1 MKIAIVTEFFP
12 KSGEL
17 EIRGGVEARAFYV
30 AKHLAKRHDI
40 TVIASRER
48 GTPRKDK
55 FSGIEIIRPGA
66 KRQYSQKG
74 SLVERLGF
82 IIGGAQAAL
91 KNFDIID
98 GQSFISYP
106 IAWRISRKQGIP
118 AVATYHDVWVG
129 EWIKNIGTSGI
140 FGELLERYVLSK
152 RWDKFIAVSS
162 YVKKKLLKEGVNEGR
177 IKVVPN
183 GIEIKEYERIKT
195 EKYPEPTVCCISRLV
210 EYKHVDDLIKALCT
224 IRREMPDI
232 KCKIVG
238 TGPQEG
244 DLRLLVSKLGL
255 REHVEFLGFVERHQD
270 LVRIL
275 KSSQVLCL
283 PSTVEGFGIVLIEAM
298 AARVPFVASE
308 IEPLVEATGKMGGLF
323 FEPRNIKDLAN
334 KLLFLLRDEERQRN
348 LAKEGFKQALNYDW
362 GNISNRIEEVYM
374 AVASRQG

>member
-1 MKIAIVTEFFP
+1 MEIAIVTEFFP
-12 KSGEL
+12 RSGEL

-30 AKHLAKRHDI
+30 AKHLAKRHEI
-40 TVIASRER
+40 TVITSRER

-82 IIGGAQAAL
+82 IIGSTQAAL
-91 KNFDIID
+91 KKFEIVDGYNFI
-98 GQSFISYP
+98 GYP

-118 AVATYHDVWVG
+118 AIATYHDVWVG
-129 EWIKNIGTSGI
+129 EWIKNIGMSGI
-140 FGELLERYVLSK
+140 FGELLERYVLSRK
-152 RWDKFIAVSS
+152 WDSFIAVSS

-177 IKVVPN
+177 LKVVPN
-183 GIEIKEYERIKT
+183 GIEIKEYERVKT

-210 EYKHVDDLIKALCT
+210 EYKHVDDLIKALN
-224 IRREMPDI
+224 IVRKEIPNI

-244 DLRLLVSKLGL
+244 YLRLLVSKLGL
-255 REHVEFLGFVERHQD
+255 QEHVEFLGFVKRHQD
-270 LVRIL
+270 LVRVL

-283 PSTVEGFGIVLIEAM
+283 PSTVEGFGIVLLEAM
-298 AARVPFVASE
+298 AARVPFVATE
-308 IEPLVEATGKMGGLF
+308 IEPLIEATEKIGGLF
-323 FEPRNIKDLAN
+323 VEPRNFEDLAR
-334 KLLFLLRDEERQRN
+334 KLSFLLSDEKLQKN

-362 GNISNRIEEVYM
+362 ENIADRIEEVY
-374 AVASRQG
+374 VATMSSQR